1 MAFRILVAGLC
12 AVCCIVAVLAPVEA
26 SARPGGSAIGRGL
39 LFRGAVPRPALQPS
53 VHIGR
58 APALVTGGA
67 AVPNF
72 HPAHVAPMQRF
83 RRVFGAR
90 LPRNGIG
97 VYYGSSYDPGD
108 VIGAV
113 GPVAPVQAV
122 ADVAAPREGAGAVAG
137 GRRCNS
143 QTVVVPSEA
152 GGERPITIT
161 RCRSQ

>member
-1 MAFRILVAGLC
+1 MPINVSLADVAPTRESTF
-12 AVCCIVAVLAPVEA
+12 AK
-26 SARPGGSAIGRGL
+26 PGPRT

-108 VIGAV
+108 VIGASW
-113 GPVAPVQAV
+113 P
-122 ADVAAPREGAGAVAG
+122 
-137 GRRCNS
+137 
-143 QTVVVPSEA
+143 TVSDS
-152 GGERPITIT
+152 G
-161 RCRSQ
+161 